1 MKSDMTA
8 KEYLQQLY
16 RADVIINQRI
26 QEKADLRSRLSSI
39 GSMDYVK
46 DRVQTSLPAGAG
58 YEREIV
64 KLVDLEN
71 EIDGLIDVYVDLK
84 HKIIGEIHNL
94 RKSDHIKLL
103 YKKYVE
109 YKRLEVIA
117 VEMNY
122 TYQYIKEL
130 HGYALQEF
138 SKTYPNLL

>member
-1 MKSDMTA
+1 MTA
-8 KEYLQQLY
+8 KEYLQQLQ

-26 QEKADLRSRLSSI
+26 QEKADLHSKLFSVR
-39 GSMDYVK
+39 GFDYTK
-46 DRVQTSLPAGAG
+46 ERVQMTLPVGSG

-64 KLVDLEN
+64 KLIDLEN
-71 EIDGLIDVYVDLK
+71 EIDSLIDAYVDLK

-94 RKSDHIKLL
+94 RKPDYIKLL
-103 YKKYVE
+103 YKRYVE
-109 YKRLEVIA
+109 HKRLEMIA

-122 TYQYIKEL
+122 TYQYIKEI